1 MGNIVEIMTNQAPD
15 TEITVK
21 KYEGFSRNT
30 FLKYFLFVVALK
42 AMFGLMMVSTEG
54 KRTNEICILAL
65 ALIVPIL
72 FYAVAQRLQ
81 NIGAEKKWFLLVLI
95 PLLNL
100 LLLIGCLVCPQGYWD
115 TKKLD
120 STAKISMGAIACSA
134 GILLIICFVM
144 RIVKG

>member
-1 MGNIVEIMTNQAPD
+1 MEIMTNQAPD
-15 TEITVK
+15 TETTVK
-21 KYEGFSRNT
+21 TYEGFSRNT

-42 AMFGLMMVSTEG
+42 AMFGIMMVSTEG

-81 NIGAEKKWFLLVLI
+81 NIGVQKKWFLLVLI

-100 LLLIGCLVCPQGYWD
+100 LLLIGCLVCPQGYWV

-120 STAKISMGAIACSA
+120 STAKISMGAMAFSV